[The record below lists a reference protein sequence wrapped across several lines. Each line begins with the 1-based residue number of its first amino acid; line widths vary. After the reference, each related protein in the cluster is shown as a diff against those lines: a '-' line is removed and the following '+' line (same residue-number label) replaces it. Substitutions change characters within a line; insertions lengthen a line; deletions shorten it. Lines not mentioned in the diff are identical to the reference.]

1 MVVEVTVVCRRQTV
15 RITVAFLMLIFVFI
29 VFLLK
34 KSSVPQKSPVF
45 EVVWQEDVYTHPNR
59 FFTVP
64 SSSRWIENWRV
75 LLDLKKPPIRR
86 ITEEKSGIM
95 VGTGSVE
102 INTVAP
108 FFLLYFFNLYFLS
121 TCIKPVR
128 CVFRFLFTGLFLL
141 LYLVILFLFIA
152 EKKICINSWNTFT

>member
-108 FFLLYFFNLYFLS
+108 FFFTVFLQSLLSFHLHQTSALCFPFFYLL
-121 TCIKPVR
+121 
-128 CVFRFLFTGLFLL
+128 VFF
-141 LYLVILFLFIA
+141 YCFI
-152 EKKICINSWNTFT
+152 